1 MRLTEIHSND
11 EDVSEDAQDV
21 INDFERGLKSLIN
34 VQQSSKPLP
43 LDMFLSNLD
52 NRANSTRKILRRY
65 GVELEKARHLIQ
77 SVIDKYQPQL
87 DKIVASFS

>member
-1 MRLTEIHSND
+1 MRLIEIHSND

-52 NRANSTRKILRRY
+52 NRANSTRKILRKY
-65 GVELEKARHLIQ
+65 GVELEKSRRLIQ
-77 SVIDKYQPQL
+77 SVIDKHQPQL
-87 DKIVASFS
+87 DEIVASFS